1 MKIAVIGAGA
11 SGITA
16 AIYAKR
22 VNPQNSVTVIERS
35 DRILKK
41 ILSTGNG
48 RCNLSNTVISEEN
61 YSSQSPYA
69 INKILT
75 AFTPYEERQ
84 FFEELGI
91 MFCEES
97 SRIYP
102 YSKKASAIVDALRFE
117 AERLG
122 IKIILNTR
130 VKEIKK
136 ASKGFIINNLKYDKV
151 IISAGGSAAPIF
163 GTDGNSF
170 NLLKSLGHTITP
182 LSPAL
187 VPIKTKENTASL
199 KGIRAN
205 CAVTLFDKNAAVKK
219 EEGELQL
226 TQYGLSGIAVMQL
239 SRLCKKGSIIEIDLL
254 PHLSQEEVYSHLLK
268 RAVSLKNRR
277 IEDFLTGILH
287 KPLAMYIYKELSLSF
302 DIKVSSLSEKALF
315 QLAQKLKSLKFT
327 VESTLSWDDAQV
339 TSGGAL
345 LDEFNLS
352 TLESKICPDLYCT
365 GEALDCVGDCGGY
378 NLHWAWTTGAICGKA
393 AGKGENK

>member
-22 VNPQNSVTVIERS
+22 VNPSNSVTVFERS

-48 RCNLSNTVISEEN
+48 RCNLSNAVISEDN
-61 YSSQSPYA
+61 YYSQSPKA

-75 AFTPYEERQ
+75 AFTPCEERQ

-102 YSKKASAIVDALRFE
+102 YSKRASAVVDALRFE
-117 AERLG
+117 VERLG
-122 IKIILNTR
+122 IKVILNTC

-136 ASKGFIINNLKYDKV
+136 ATGGFIINNLKYDKV

-170 NLLKSLGHTITP
+170 NLLRTLGHTITP
-182 LSPAL
+182 VSPAL

-205 CAVTLFDKNAAVKK
+205 CTVTLIKNNTPVKK

-239 SRLCKKGSIIEIDLL
+239 SRLTQKGDIIEIDLI
-254 PHLSQEEVYSHLLK
+254 PRLSQEELIKHLSK
-268 RAVSLKNRR
+268 RAVFLKERR

-287 KPLAMYIYKELSLSF
+287 KPLAMYIYKELSLPL
-302 DIKVSSLSEKALF
+302 DLKAENLSEKNLIC
-315 QLAQKLKSLKFT
+315 LAQKLKALRFT
-327 VESTLSWDDAQV
+327 AVSTLSWDDAQA

-345 LDEFNLS
+345 LDEFDLS
-352 TLESKICPDLYCT
+352 TLESKICPDLYCS

-378 NLHWAWTTGAICGKA
+378 NLHWAWTTGYICGNS
-393 AGKGENK
+393 AGKGEN

>member
-22 VNPQNSVTVIERS
+22 VNPSNSVTVIERS

-48 RCNLSNTVISEEN
+48 RCNLSNAVINEDN
-61 YSSQSPYA
+61 YYSQSPKA

-75 AFTPYEERQ
+75 AFTPFEERQ

-102 YSKKASAIVDALRFE
+102 YSKKASAVVDALRFE
-117 AERLG
+117 VERLG
-122 IKIILNTR
+122 IKVILNTR

-170 NLLKSLGHTITP
+170 NLLKSLGHTISP

-205 CAVTLFDKNAAVKK
+205 CAVTLIKNNTPVKK

-239 SRLCKKGSIIEIDLL
+239 SRLSKKGDIIEIDLI
-254 PHLSQEEVYSHLLK
+254 PHLSQEELIKLLSRRAVLLK
-268 RAVSLKNRR
+268 ERR

-287 KPLAMYIYKELSLSF
+287 KPLAMYICKELSLPL
-302 DIKVSSLSEKALF
+302 DLKAGNLSEKNIVG
-315 QLAQKLKSLKFT
+315 LAKKLKSLCFS
-327 VESTLSWDDAQV
+327 VMSTLSWDDAQV

-345 LDEFNLS
+345 LDEFDLS
-352 TLESKICPDLYCT
+352 TLESKVCPDLYCA

-378 NLHWAWTTGAICGKA
+378 NLHWAWATGYICGKS
-393 AGKGENK
+393 AGKGEN

>member
-22 VNPQNSVTVIERS
+22 VNPSNSVTVIERS

-48 RCNLSNTVISEEN
+48 RCNLSNAVIAEDN
-61 YSSQSPYA
+61 YYSQSPEA
-69 INKILT
+69 ITKILT
-75 AFTPYEERQ
+75 AFTPCEERQ

-102 YSKKASAIVDALRFE
+102 YSKKASAVCDALRFE
-117 AERLG
+117 VERLG
-122 IKIILNTR
+122 IKVILNTR

-136 ASKGFIINNLKYDKV
+136 ASQGFIINNLKYDRV
-151 IISAGGSAAPIF
+151 IISAGGSAAPVF

-170 NLLKSLGHTITP
+170 NLLKSLGHRITP
-182 LSPAL
+182 VFPAL

-205 CAVTLFDKNAAVKK
+205 CTVTLIKNGISVKK

-226 TQYGLSGIAVMQL
+226 TQYGLSGIAIMQL
-239 SRLCKKGSIIEIDLL
+239 SRLTQKGDIIEIDLI
-254 PHLSQEEVYSHLLK
+254 PHLSEDEVTKHLFTRAVLLK
-268 RAVSLKNRR
+268 ERR

-287 KPLAMYIYKELSLSF
+287 KPLAMYIYKELSIPLDLKAESLTKKDIINLS
-302 DIKVSSLSEKALF
+302 KKLKALR
-315 QLAQKLKSLKFT
+315 FT
-327 VESTLSWDDAQV
+327 AVSTLSWEDAQV
-339 TSGGAL
+339 TAGGAL
-345 LDEFNLS
+345 LDEFDLS

-378 NLHWAWTTGAICGKA
+378 NLHWAWATGAISGKA
-393 AGKGENK
+393 AGKGEN